1 MQNSERILQNSN
13 VREFSLRSSQQIR
26 AGRGRRLSSLPDSLP
41 PRGLDR
47 QQSAEYVGVSC
58 TKFDEMRADG
68 RIGPPKQVDGRIVF
82 DRHRLDKDFSGLP
95 DAGPPGERD
104 ENPYD

>member
-1 MQNSERILQNSN
+1 M
-13 VREFSLRSSQQIR
+13 RSSTRTR
-26 AGRGRRLSSLPDSLP
+26 AGGARRLANLPDSLP

-47 QQSAEYVGVSC
+47 EQSAEYIGVSC

-68 RIGPPKQVDGRIVF
+68 RIGPPKQVDVRIVF
-82 DRHRLDKDFSGLP
+82 DRHRLDKDFSRLP
-95 DAGPPGERD
+95 DAGPAGERD

>member
-1 MQNSERILQNSN
+1 MQNSGRSLQNSN
-13 VREFSLRSSQQIR
+13 VRELSSFSNHQIR
-26 AGRGRRLSSLPDSLP
+26 VGRARRPSNLPDSLP

-47 QQSAEYVGVSC
+47 EQSAEYIGVSC

-82 DRHRLDKDFSGLP
+82 DRHRLDKDFSNLP
-95 DAGPPGERD
+95 DARAAAETGYS
-104 ENPYD
+104 PYD

>member
-1 MQNSERILQNSN
+1 MQTTGRSIRDDN
-13 VREFSLRSSQQIR
+13 VRELPQRSNPRPR
-26 AGRGRRLSSLPDSLP
+26 AGIARRLSRLPDSLP

-47 QQSAEYVGVSC
+47 EQSAEYVGVSC

-82 DRHRLDKDFSGLP
+82 DRHRLDKDFSHLP
-95 DAGPPGERD
+95 DAGPAGGRD